1 MRLAPKRELR
11 KAFSVPTLPLMR
23 PRLPGCTFLICK
35 MGTVTLTAG
44 VVERTEW
51 GHRYDYFQ

>member
-51 GHRYDYFQ
+51 GHR